1 MNEQQFEQLQ
11 VDVHDARRPL
21 NRITMQAELIKM
33 ALQGD
38 IPPEKAL
45 QALDKVIAECKS
57 CSESLATLVDKFR
70 PDSKAKSK

>member
-11 VDVHDARRPL
+11 IDVHDARRPL

-33 ALQGD
+33 ALQGE
-38 IPPEKAL
+38 IPAEKAL

-57 CSESLATLVDKFR
+57 CSESLSSLVDKFR
-70 PDSKAKSK
+70 PGTEETTE

>member
-33 ALQGD
+33 ALNGD
-38 IPPEKAL
+38 VTLEKAMI
-45 QALDKVIAECKS
+45 ALDKIITECKS
-57 CSESLATLVDKFR
+57 CSESLSQIVARNR
-70 PDSKAKSK
+70 PDSQDNPE

>member
-45 QALDKVIAECKS
+45 
-57 CSESLATLVDKFR
+57 
-70 PDSKAKSK
+70 

>member
-57 CSESLATLVDKFR
+57 CSESLTALVDKFR
-70 PDSKAKSK
+70 PDSKAKSE